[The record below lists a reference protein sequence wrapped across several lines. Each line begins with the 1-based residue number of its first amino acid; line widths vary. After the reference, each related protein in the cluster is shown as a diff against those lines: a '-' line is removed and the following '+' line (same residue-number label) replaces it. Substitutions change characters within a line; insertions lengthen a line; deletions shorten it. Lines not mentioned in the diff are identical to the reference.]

1 MASLEYG
8 LPDFTPELKARLKA
22 GQIRLGGGLVTGD
35 DHEWQCAD
43 CGAQIHR
50 QDSGPGRV

>member
-1 MASLEYG
+1 MASLEFG
-8 LPDFTPELKARLKA
+8 LPDFNPELEAKLKT
-22 GQIRLGGGLVTGD
+22 GQVRLGGCLVTGD

-43 CGAQIHR
+43 CGALIHR